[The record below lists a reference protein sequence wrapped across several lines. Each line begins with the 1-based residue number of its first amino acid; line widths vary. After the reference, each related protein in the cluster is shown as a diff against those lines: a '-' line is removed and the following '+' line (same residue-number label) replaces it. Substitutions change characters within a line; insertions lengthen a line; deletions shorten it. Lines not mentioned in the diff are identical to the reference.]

1 MSKKTGTRR
10 SAKKSTTATP
20 ILDPTDGNLPSVS
33 TQEPSGDTVN
43 TTAKPRPRP
52 RIIQNPGSAGTI
64 VLPGTSS
71 KKTPLLASPDSANE
85 NADTL
90 STQETSADTGPP
102 PALSSV
108 STRGPARPSTA
119 NPRPKPKNSTSAQQT
134 SADTGPLPALSSVS
148 TRGPAQPSTANPKPK
163 PKNSTSAQQTSA
175 STASRQTGNNTNT
188 AALQAQLAALHGKLL
203 LQCNVMPLIF

>member
-10 SAKKSTTATP
+10 SAKKSTTAMP
-20 ILDPTDGNLPSVS
+20 ILDPNDGNLPLVS
-33 TQEPSGDTVN
+33 TQEPIGDTVN
-43 TTAKPRPRP
+43 TTVKPRPRP
-52 RIIQNPGSAGTI
+52 RIVQNSGSAGTI

-85 NADTL
+85 NTDTL

-108 STRGPARPSTA
+108 STRGPAQPSTV

-134 SADTGPLPALSSVS
+134 SADTGRLPLPL
-148 TRGPAQPSTANPKPK
+148 PKP
-163 PKNSTSAQQTSA
+163 PRCARLETTLTLPLFRPSLRPCTVSSFF
-175 STASRQTGNNTNT
+175 
-188 AALQAQLAALHGKLL
+188 
-203 LQCNVMPLIF
+203 NVMLCR

>member
-52 RIIQNPGSAGTI
+52 RIVQNPGSAGTI

-102 PALSSV
+102 
-108 STRGPARPSTA
+108 
-119 NPRPKPKNSTSAQQT
+119 
-134 SADTGPLPALSSVS
+134 PALSSVS